1 MINLKSW
8 KQHIK
13 DTRES
18 GDMTYKQA
26 MVAASKSWVRK
37 GQPKKETKVAVK
49 EPKAV
54 VKEPVVKVKK
64 PKKTKEEPND
74 IEVVKDD

>member
-1 MINLKSW
+1 MSNLKSW

-18 GDMTYKQA
+18 GDLTYKQA
-26 MVAASKSWVRK
+26 MIAASKSWVKK
-37 GQPKKETKVAVK
+37 GQPKKEPVVK
-49 EPKAV
+49 AA

-64 PKKTKEEPND
+64 PRVKKPKTKESSD
-74 IEVVKDD
+74 IEIVKEE